1 MITIAIATHKGGTGK
16 TVTAM
21 ALAAAFAR
29 AGSSTLLVDLDPQ
42 GHSTLGLGVDVG
54 DDQPTLREL
63 LIENRAR
70 PLVEIVTATKTP
82 NLSMVP
88 ASIVA
93 ERNAQLLYMRPKRE
107 EVLRRALL
115 KLYPSPAVVV
125 IDCPP
130 SLGPLTE
137 NGIAAADWIVV
148 PCQMEARAYDGLVDL
163 LELVAAVKGD
173 EFDAWRILYTKYDAR
188 RSVMNRAVQA
198 QLERYSLRV
207 LETTIP
213 QSEPLNQ
220 AQLARED
227 IFTYADDSKGAQAY
241 RALAGELL
249 QLLDLPAAAGVGARS

>member
-1 MITIAIATHKGGTGK
+1 MARLVDADRIPALWLVALRVGVISAVRHRRAAGGGHAGRRDAAGAPMITIAIATHKGGTGK

-148 PCQMEARAYDGLVDL
+148 PCQMEA
-163 LELVAAVKGD
+163 
-173 EFDAWRILYTKYDAR
+173 
-188 RSVMNRAVQA
+188 
-198 QLERYSLRV
+198 
-207 LETTIP
+207 
-213 QSEPLNQ
+213 
-220 AQLARED
+220 
-227 IFTYADDSKGAQAY
+227 
-241 RALAGELL
+241 
-249 QLLDLPAAAGVGARS
+249 